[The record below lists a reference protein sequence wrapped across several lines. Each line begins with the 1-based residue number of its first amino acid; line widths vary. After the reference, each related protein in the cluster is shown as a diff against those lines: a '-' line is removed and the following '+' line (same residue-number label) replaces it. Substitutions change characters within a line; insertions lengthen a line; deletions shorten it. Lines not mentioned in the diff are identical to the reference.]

1 MTIQLFIGLFTEGT
15 TDQAFLKSIV
25 EKGFIKIGME
35 CHTDLEI
42 FIHELKIE
50 KTGLGFSEQV
60 MKASKIGVDE
70 FGISVLCV
78 HTDSDDPD
86 DIRAFE
92 KISDALGI
100 LSETGDSH
108 CKLVTPIVPVQM
120 IEAWMLADKDLLRKE
135 IGTDKSDND
144 LDINRNPE
152 TIPNPKIIIENAIRI
167 AREDFSKRRRRD
179 LTISEL
185 YQPIGQKIDLQKL
198 EILPSFRKFI
208 EAVRETYRSLNYLV

>member
-1 MTIQLFIGLFTEGT
+1 MVQLFIGLFTEGA

-25 EKGFIKIGME
+25 EKSFIKIGME

-60 MKASKIGVDE
+60 IKASKIGVDE

-92 KISDALGI
+92 KISDALGN
-100 LSETGDSH
+100 LSEKGDSH

-144 LDINRNPE
+144 LNINRNPE

-185 YQPIGQKIDLQKL
+185 YQPIGQKIDLEKL